1 MSVYY
6 LFGKGVGAYIV
17 PDAWAS
23 AFRMCEIGWS
33 GMLDRRFTGIIGLSH
48 SRA

>member
-6 LFGKGVGAYIV
+6 LFGKGEGAYILPV
-17 PDAWAS
+17 AWAS

-33 GMLDRRFTGIIGLSH
+33 GMLDRQFTAILALGH
-48 SRA
+48 SQA